1 VLAERVGAEIAWLAA
16 VGASGEID
24 ADELERSGLELRRA
38 EEHPVPALVA
48 ASQEAD
54 LLVVASRG
62 LRGVRALGS
71 VSERVAHQAHCSLLV
86 YRPPALTTPA

>member
-1 VLAERVGAEIAWLAA
+1 
-16 VGASGEID
+16 
-24 ADELERSGLELRRA
+24 
-38 EEHPVPALVA
+38 VPALVA

-86 YRPPALTTPA
+86 YRPSALTTSA